1 MLALLRKTLT
11 AIVLPAAGLALAPAW
26 AAGCNG
32 PAPLDGR
39 QAITAALDGVDASE
53 FTGLGRSIWIGTA
66 GGAALY
72 DEAPDVPRPAASSI
86 KTAYLVEFFSDRA
99 DALDEPVPDAVEV
112 VGNPEHPA
120 IVHFDA
126 DTQAEIK
133 EHLETADART
143 VGRHMIRGTGVSNPV
158 YNAAANLVTAFLGG
172 PPELTARI
180 KARHPD
186 YAGIDSRR
194 YMLAARDVTGDNTA
208 TAGSLA
214 AVLSA
219 VARGDV
225 PGVSP
230 ETHEAMRDILF
241 LEDTGGGRH
250 FYKGGSLNSNPI
262 TRVLS
267 GYYAVPGEPTG
278 QALVYAFMAEVPG
291 PASVAPGDLE
301 PGDAG
306 RRLQD
311 HLEALREAALPAAR
325 QWLSSQEG
333 SE

>member
-1 MLALLRKTLT
+1 MGRRLGSLVAALGGVLLLAGCASSGTEPPPSASER
-11 AIVLPAAGLALAPAW
+11 IAAALATVP
-26 AAGCNG
+26 GTG
-32 PAPLDGR
+32 
-39 QAITAALDGVDASE
+39 
-53 FTGLGRSIWIGTA
+53 FTDLGRSIWIGTA
-66 GGAALY
+66 DGASLY
-72 DEAPDVPRPAASSI
+72 DEAADVPRPAASSI

-99 DALDEPVPDAVEV
+99 GALDEPIPGAVDV
-112 VGNPEHPA
+112 VGDPDHPA
-120 IVHFDA
+120 VVHFDA
-126 DTQAEIK
+126 ETQAEIR
-133 EHLETADART
+133 EHLEAADART

-180 KARHPD
+180 HARRPD
-186 YAGIDSRR
+186 FAGITSRR
-194 YMLAARDVTGDNTA
+194 YMLATRDVTGDNEA
-208 TAGSLA
+208 TAGSLT

-225 PGVSP
+225 PGMTP
-230 ETHEAMRDILF
+230 ATHEAMRDILF
-241 LEDTGGGRH
+241 LEDTEDGRH

-267 GYYAVPGEPTG
+267 GFFERSGEHAGG
-278 QALVYAFMAEVPG
+278 QFVYAFMAEVPG
-291 PASVAPGDLE
+291 PESVAPGDLA

-325 QWLSSQEG
+325 EWLAGREA